1 MKSASHRPVERLAV
15 IERPSAEKRI
25 ALIGALVFTLFSLC
39 FNTLPARA
47 DEPAALDPQ
56 IDEYKPILIDGDS
69 LPLALGKRIEGLS
82 LQAVIDGQMEAI
94 PYQIDEYNTGGA
106 VYFKA
111 LDVPIDGT
119 EGVLDANDK
128 LVFLLKDAGQRR
140 DAMQRS
146 DAKVLSEIELTDATG
161 GKRYVYLVEGSRLRS
176 EEQYVRYST
185 DIGQVETDF
194 YSLTYNK
201 ENQLNWDEFSYG
213 AFKGERP
220 LDTMKIRLIGGLF
233 TEMSTITLNNK
244 NFVAK
249 PIGEHVGPIRT
260 TSQMKITMWMFN
272 LPLLEISYQVHHYP
286 KTMLYDVRVI
296 MPEVRRKIL
305 ANPMLSMSL
314 DANNLLGSTVRSAL
328 GPAEPAVVDGKLTP
342 VEEQLLKSPV
352 TPERNW
358 LWVSTHRN
366 LDVLAF
372 FNYLGD
378 TNEPLSMV
386 YADDAEVV
394 DPPERFKGMLPNAG
408 YRIDS
413 FPMSG
418 FFGFVVSI
426 YLSEGFPGKP
436 EDFTDAVRSMPSIRV
451 LPVGS

>member
-1 MKSASHRPVERLAV
+1 MKIPSLRLPACGL
-15 IERPSAEKRI
+15 
-25 ALIGALVFTLFSLC
+25 LITALVASLA
-39 FNTLPARA
+39 FVPAYA
-47 DEPAALDPQ
+47 EEPPALDPQ
-56 IDEYKPILIDGDS
+56 IDEYKPLLIDGENM
-69 LPLALGKRIEGLS
+69 PAALGKRIETLS
-82 LQAVIDGQMEAI
+82 LQAVIDGQMEPV

-106 VYFKA
+106 VYFKE
-111 LDVPIDGT
+111 LKVPLDGT
-119 EGVLDANDK
+119 QGVLDANDK
-128 LVFLLKDAGQRR
+128 LVFLFKDAGPRR
-140 DAMQRS
+140 ESFQVIDG
-146 DAKVLSEIELTDATG
+146 KLVSEIELTDATG
-161 GKRYVYLVEGSRLRS
+161 VRRYIYLVEGSRLRS

-201 ENQLNWDEFSYG
+201 ENQLNWDEFSYA
-213 AFKGERP
+213 AFRGERP

-249 PIGEHVGPIRT
+249 PIGEHVGPVRT
-260 TSQMKITMWMFN
+260 TSQMEITMWMFN

-286 KTMLYDVRVI
+286 KSMLYDVRVI

-314 DANNLLGSTVRSAL
+314 DANNLTGSSVRSAL
-328 GPAEPAVVDGKLTP
+328 GPKTAVNVDGQLSP
-342 VEEQLLKSPV
+342 LEEEFIKSPV
-352 TPERNW
+352 TPEQSW
-358 LWVSTHRN
+358 LWVSTHRD

-378 TNEPLSMV
+378 TREPLSLV
-386 YADDAEVV
+386 YDDDTEKV
-394 DPPERFKGMLPNAG
+394 DPPERFKGTGPNAG
-408 YRIDS
+408 YRIDN

-426 YLSEGFPGKP
+426 FLSEGYQGTP
-436 EDFTDAVRSMPSIRV
+436 EAFTEAVRSMPSVRV
-451 LPVGS
+451 LSAE